1 MNYLLSLAAQNG
13 NDKIT
18 TILSNIDTNES
29 RTEEWELED
38 GSWIWQTGWG
48 DDIGGLYEVL
58 NQNDTRTDALLNEV
72 VSNFY
77 GEVEFEA

>member
-1 MNYLLSLAAQNG
+1 MNYLLALAAQNG

-29 RTEEWELED
+29 RTEEWELVD
-38 GSWIWQTGWG
+38 GSWTWQNGWG
-48 DDIGGLYEVL
+48 DDISGLYEVL
-58 NQNDTRTDALLNEV
+58 NENDTRTDALLNEI